1 MGYDT
6 NQPDLKRL
14 KLTYS
19 EATKRTVFFIGSG
32 PSTEVGIPGWHD
44 LAQNLCTALDDAT
57 PSSALNNDLLDAFHQ
72 AEEFLK
78 SGALWEFFQIV
89 ELHWPGVY
97 EDYLSDVFS
106 TERVSTCPVPSV
118 YKRVWKMRNVG
129 QLLTLNIDGLLRR
142 AYDEVFSNSSP
153 VLEFP
158 GLMVN
163 DSKSYFQRNYPV
175 ILNLHGVYTHRT
187 TWVMSRQER
196 ERLFTGISKGD
207 YRAFLRHIFE
217 TCNVVFVGV
226 NIRDVA
232 ISPILEEINSSNL
245 LQNHYWITSDITT
258 ENYQW
263 CQKRGVRVINYS
275 PEVTQ
280 AGKKVHSTV
289 ICSILDEIESFRS
302 LDKPVILPE
311 REVCAGKY
319 FGDCSE
325 LLGEIAS
332 DSIGVRKKLDARFE
346 HLGRQHGF
354 DGKQVAGF
362 IREYGIPIELCS
374 VMGPAKPYNVL
385 ETGTISSNISSTN
398 ASNVWLMLQADG
410 SSMCA
415 VKSMSS
421 QAFKDPI
428 ERESFRRGVESV
440 YQLNTSNESVAPRYI
455 FHTNVP
461 MAFGMELINGA
472 SLRDFSESSADSVRK
487 DWKEIFLKIC
497 RAIHHCHRSNGQ
509 VLHRDIKP
517 KNIIFEGAYQGCDP
531 DEFLGARVRLIN
543 FDMSWHKFSA
553 GNSKSVPADEVGYY
567 APEQRH
573 FENSES
579 PRSAKTDVYML
590 GMLLLHMLSEMPPPE
605 GGSRLEN
612 WENYVRQKVGSA
624 TSNQLVKFRVARLII
639 KMTAIDLDARPDLQG
654 VISEV
659 EAIGLAATS
668 EWKKVDP
675 DLFVEKVLTEA
686 GYDYDWS
693 DEKLKGTIRTPRL
706 IDLSIGYKPRGQ
718 RIEINWTRQRDEGVD
733 RKNFGGKLG
742 DLSLQIR
749 QQLRDFGWDA
759 DDAGGHHGRSVQA
772 SIRHSLAV
780 ENPLVF
786 IDFVK
791 SVVGRMMSSL

>member
-1 MGYDT
+1 MIY
-6 NQPDLKRL
+6 
-14 KLTYS
+14 
-19 EATKRTVFFIGSG
+19 
-32 PSTEVGIPGWHD
+32 
-44 LAQNLCTALDDAT
+44 
-57 PSSALNNDLLDAFHQ
+57 
-72 AEEFLK
+72 
-78 SGALWEFFQIV
+78 
-89 ELHWPGVY
+89 
-97 EDYLSDVFS
+97 
-106 TERVSTCPVPSV
+106 
-118 YKRVWKMRNVG
+118 MRN
-129 QLLTLNIDGLLRR
+129 
-142 AYDEVFSNSSP
+142 
-153 VLEFP
+153 
-158 GLMVN
+158 
-163 DSKSYFQRNYPV
+163 
-175 ILNLHGVYTHRT
+175 
-187 TWVMSRQER
+187 
-196 ERLFTGISKGD
+196 
-207 YRAFLRHIFE
+207 
-217 TCNVVFVGV
+217 
-226 NIRDVA
+226 
-232 ISPILEEINSSNL
+232 
-245 LQNHYWITSDITT
+245 ITITT
-258 ENYQW
+258 AKSATYLENV
-263 CQKRGVRVINYS
+263 GINYS

-517 KNIIFEGAYQGCDP
+517 KNIIFEGLIKAAIRMN
-531 DEFLGARVRLIN
+531 FWARA
-543 FDMSWHKFSA
+543 SA
-553 GNSKSVPADEVGYY
+553 LSTSTCHGTSL
-567 APEQRH
+567 APGIQNR
-573 FENSES
+573 S
-579 PRSAKTDVYML
+579 PPTRSDIMPRAKTL
-590 GMLLLHMLSEMPPPE
+590 RKLRIS
-605 GGSRLEN
+605 
-612 WENYVRQKVGSA
+612 Q
-624 TSNQLVKFRVARLII
+624 
-639 KMTAIDLDARPDLQG
+639 
-654 VISEV
+654 ISEDRCLY
-659 EAIGLAATS
+659 AWHAAATHA
-668 EWKKVDP
+668 
-675 DLFVEKVLTEA
+675 F
-686 GYDYDWS
+686 
-693 DEKLKGTIRTPRL
+693 
-706 IDLSIGYKPRGQ
+706 
-718 RIEINWTRQRDEGVD
+718 
-733 RKNFGGKLG
+733 
-742 DLSLQIR
+742 
-749 QQLRDFGWDA
+749 
-759 DDAGGHHGRSVQA
+759 
-772 SIRHSLAV
+772 
-780 ENPLVF
+780 
-786 IDFVK
+786 
-791 SVVGRMMSSL
+791 